1 MNALL
6 QPDDQHIP
14 PPLPNGNF
22 RAEHS
27 RVALGRGHEGA
38 ISFVPTPSQYD
49 DRAAQHPFANQR
61 EAARNRGQSE
71 TDSGNIDGAHS
82 AIESSQA
89 REAET
94 EQENSLSNSPD
105 DDGLSVAAR
114 ERHARCDRII
124 ESIREHFKS
133 CLAEWQW
140 EHYLCG
146 ATCALLTYLLVL
158 ELF

>member
-38 ISFVPTPSQYD
+38 ISFVPTPSQHD
-49 DRAAQHPFANQR
+49 DRAPQR
-61 EAARNRGQSE
+61 FVADKGEAARNWRQAAGN
-71 TDSGNIDGAHS
+71 SGNIDGAHS
-82 AIESSQA
+82 AIESSQE

-94 EQENSLSNSPD
+94 EQENSLSNSLD

-146 ATCALLTYLLVL
+146 ATCALMTYLLVL